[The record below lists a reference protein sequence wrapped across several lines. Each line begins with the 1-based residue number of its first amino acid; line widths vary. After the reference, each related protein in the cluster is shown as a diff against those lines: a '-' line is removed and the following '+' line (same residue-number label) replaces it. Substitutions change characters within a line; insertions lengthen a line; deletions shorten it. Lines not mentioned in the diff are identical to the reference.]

1 MGNSQHKFVDTSK
14 NTLSSLSDDELL
26 FKLHQEIYDEK
37 ISLEVLT
44 LELTHIELSSK
55 VAREYSRRFKKDG
68 YVDLGK
74 LKRVLNSYKRPYTLS
89 LGKDD
94 SISIQFVIFPTSESK
109 PVDF

>member
-1 MGNSQHKFVDTSK
+1 MGNSQPKPLHLLSK

-37 ISLEVLT
+37 VSLSVLA

-68 YVDLGK
+68 FLDIGK
-74 LKRVLNSYKRPYTLS
+74 LKNILNNYKRPYTLS

-94 SISIQFVIFPTSESK
+94 SISIQFVIFPNGESK
-109 PVDF
+109 PVD